1 MEAAAPIKREKL
13 FYGSCMALITTAIAF
28 AVTGDI
34 AGAVKT
40 EFILTNAAAGWF
52 LSVFFLG
59 FTVAQVIFSPLCD
72 TLGMRFIVRGAVIGH
87 VVGALLMIAAPSFS
101 LLVAGSLICGIGAGL
116 VEAGCNPLIAALYP
130 NDKTVKLNIFHM
142 WFPYGVLIGAVLA
155 FGLTLAEVTW
165 RMKLLL
171 ILIPSIIYAIM
182 MWTEEYPPTEGVS
195 AGVSMTE
202 MLKACFV
209 SPLMWV
215 MMLMMFITASLELSP
230 GRWVPAVL
238 AAGGIHGILVL
249 GFSNGIMG
257 TLRLMAGKT
266 VHKLS
271 PTGVL
276 LGSAIVATIGLFLLS
291 YVESTAAAFGAAFIW
306 ACGIAYFWPTMLGF
320 VSERNPKS
328 GALGLGLMGAIGM
341 LANFVVTPIMGGFAD
356 EIGHEQLPPA
366 ETVAIFEEVVRDFPG
381 MVATAGEQA
390 DDISTA
396 IKEAENV
403 LAIYGADGELPPVA
417 TAEALRF
424 IISSGAEAPVV
435 EQAQAVINPADNYG
449 GLISFRYLAPF
460 GIILIIV
467 FGVLYIQDRRAGG
480 YKAVKLHA
488 EEV

>member
-1 MEAAAPIKREKL
+1 MAHAGSVKREKL

-34 AGAVKT
+34 AGAIKT
-40 EFILTNAAAGWF
+40 EFILTNADAGWF

-87 VVGALLMIAAPSFS
+87 IVGAIVMIVAQQYAV
-101 LLVAGSLICGIGAGL
+101 LVAGSLICGIGAGL

-130 NDKTVKLNIFHM
+130 DDKTVKLNIFHM

-155 FGLTLAEVTW
+155 FGLTMADVAW

-171 ILIPSIIYAIM
+171 ILVPGVIYGIM

-195 AGVSMTE
+195 AGVSMSE
-202 MLKACFV
+202 MLKACFA

-276 LGSAIVATIGLFLLS
+276 LGSAIVATIGLFLFS
-291 YVESTAAAFGAAFIW
+291 YVESTIAAFGAAFIW
-306 ACGIAYFWPTMLGF
+306 ACGIAYFWPTMLGY

-341 LANFVVTPIMGGFAD
+341 LANFIVTPIMGGYAD
-356 EIGHEQLPPA
+356 EIGHERIPTN
-366 ETVAIFEEVVRDFPG
+366 ETVAVFEQVVRDFPG
-381 MVATAGEQA
+381 LVATAGEQA
-390 DDISTA
+390 DDIGAAVEQTQV
-396 IKEAENV
+396 V
-403 LAIYGADGELPPVA
+403 LDSYQADGALPPVA

-424 IISSGAEAPVV
+424 IVSSGADSPAIGE
-435 EQAQAVINPADNYG
+435 AQAILNPADNYG

-467 FGVLYIQDRRAGG
+467 FGVMYMQDRKAGG
-480 YKAVKLHA
+480 YKAVKLGA
-488 EEV
+488 EE